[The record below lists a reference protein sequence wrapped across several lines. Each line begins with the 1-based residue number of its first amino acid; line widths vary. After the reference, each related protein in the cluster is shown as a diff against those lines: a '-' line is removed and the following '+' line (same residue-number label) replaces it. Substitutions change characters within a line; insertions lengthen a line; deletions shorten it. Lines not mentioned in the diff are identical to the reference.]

1 MRTCLICFSTGR
13 ILQTSAVLYS
23 EQQGFSWRGFII
35 RITWLAVL
43 ISITVLSL
51 MFYPRMPDYNVC
63 NREFE
68 WESILKS
75 LVSLHPKIEYQV
87 LISVI
92 NENRFGFVL
101 EEGTAD
107 IYHNDTLVGAW
118 KLEAP
123 YEAKA
128 GSISDVIT
136 SIHIEPGYAEAYTLL
151 NAFRKNELIFRINAS
166 ITGSITWG
174 VHKVRLHLEPNP
186 VLVVSLIGCACL
198 QIYRISSSVPDIEFL
213 VGAEYDRG
221 LCKCTEYLEPQ
232 Q

>member
-1 MRTCLICFSTGR
+1 MC
-13 ILQTSAVLYS
+13 S
-23 EQQGFSWRGFII
+23 EQQGFSWRGFIT

-118 KLEAP
+118 KLETP

-136 SIHIEPGYAEAYTLL
+136 SIHIEPGYAEAYSLL

-174 VHKVRLHLEPNP
+174 VHKVNLAVDPYALLPHR
-186 VLVVSLIGCACL
+186 S
-198 QIYRISSSVPDIEFL
+198 
-213 VGAEYDRG
+213 
-221 LCKCTEYLEPQ
+221 
-232 Q
+232 